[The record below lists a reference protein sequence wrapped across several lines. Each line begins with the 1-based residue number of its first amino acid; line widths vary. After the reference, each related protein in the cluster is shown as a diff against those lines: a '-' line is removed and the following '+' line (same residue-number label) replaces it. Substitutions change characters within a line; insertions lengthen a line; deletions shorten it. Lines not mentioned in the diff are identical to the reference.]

1 MPLFAFLAA
10 GVDLRSIG
18 LIEAITTPVGIA
30 VIIGLVVGKPIGVF
44 GGAWVTARF
53 TRASLSPEISWK
65 DVAAVGLLAGIGFT
79 VALLVC
85 ELAYPASIANLASGK
100 AAVLTASV
108 IAAGLASVVLLAR
121 NRHYRSQTL
130 D

>member
-1 MPLFAFLAA
+1 
-10 GVDLRSIG
+10 
-18 LIEAITTPVGIA
+18 
-30 VIIGLVVGKPIGVF
+30 
-44 GGAWVTARF
+44 
-53 TRASLSPEISWK
+53 
-65 DVAAVGLLAGIGFT
+65 LAGIGFT

-108 IAAGLASVVLLAR
+108 IAAVLASIILLSR
-121 NRHYRSQTL
+121 NKHYRSQTL